1 MEPQPAGALV
11 LGPVYG
17 RLAIGMA
24 PALVPAIVPAA
35 AQREKRMKILVCDD
49 HALLRE
55 AMRGVLKELVPDAD
69 IVEAATGRQVTKL
82 IQADPQVDLLLLDL
96 NLPDQDGLTLLS
108 DLRAQHPEIAV
119 VVLSG
124 FQDRETVQ
132 RALRLGALG
141 FIPKNTERDVVLNA
155 LRLVLAGGIYIP
167 VQALD
172 GAETGT
178 AQNCSAATVSDLR
191 DRLPPRLGLTDRQM
205 EVLALVMEGK
215 SNKAISRALDLAEH
229 TVKNHMTAI
238 LKALQVTSRT
248 EAVIA
253 VGKLSRDVHAKS

>member
-1 MEPQPAGALV
+1 VYGSPGIGSGAGAQTCICASTW
-11 LGPVYG
+11 PP
-17 RLAIGMA
+17 A
-24 PALVPAIVPAA
+24 P
-35 AQREKRMKILVCDD
+35 AQREKLMKIVVCDD

-69 IVEAATGRQVTKL
+69 VVEAADGRQAIRL
-82 IQADPQVDLLLLDL
+82 IEANPQLDLLLLDL
-96 NLPDQDGLTLLS
+96 NLPDQDGLTLLA
-108 DLRAQHPEIAV
+108 DLRERHPEIAV

-172 GAETGT
+172 GAETGAAQT
-178 AQNCSAATVSDLR
+178 AGACAAGDLR
-191 DRLPPRLGLTDRQM
+191 DRLPPRLGLTDRQL

-215 SNKAISRALDLAEH
+215 SNKAISRALSLAEH

-253 VGKLSRDVHAKS
+253 VGKLSRDMHAKS